1 MADLVSDV
9 CWGMIGAGDVC
20 ERKSGPPLYQVPR
33 SRLAAVHRRDR
44 AAGQA
49 FVERHGHGRYYGDL
63 ATFLA
68 APEIDAVYVASPH
81 ALHAE
86 HTIAAL
92 QAGKHVLVEKP
103 MATKRS
109 DCERMI
115 AAAQAAQRSLA
126 VAYYRRGYP
135 SIARLKTMI
144 ESGRLGTLRSASIN
158 SEFPTSHR
166 VDLVQF
172 LFGAIQAVE
181 REPDSD
187 GGGYRL
193 EQMAARIVLRTQS
206 GVTVTLS
213 ERWTESGMPE
223 ALMVEGSAARA
234 YVADL
239 KGGSIVVEQGD
250 THETL
255 RCGTLRWTHWGLV
268 ENVVAHLLDGTAL
281 LCDGADGLASTAV
294 LEQIDRAAATADR

>member
-1 MADLVSDV
+1 
-9 CWGMIGAGDVC
+9 MIGAGDVC

-33 SRLAAVHRRDR
+33 SQLVAVHRRDR

-49 FVERHGHGRYYGDL
+49 FVERHGHGRYYGDP
-63 ATFLA
+63 AAFLA

-81 ALHAE
+81 ALHAK
-86 HTIAAL
+86 HSIAAL

-103 MATKRS
+103 MATNRA

-135 SIARLKTMI
+135 SIARLKTLI
-144 ESGRLGTLRSASIN
+144 DSGELGTLRSASIN
-158 SEFPTSHR
+158 AEFPTSHR

-172 LFGAIQAVE
+172 LFGPIETVD

-193 EQMAARIVLRTQS
+193 EQMAARIRVRTHS
-206 GVTVTLS
+206 GVVVTLG

-223 ALMVEGSAARA
+223 ALVVVGTKAQAH
-234 YVADL
+234 VTDL
-239 KGGSIVVEQGD
+239 KRGTI
-250 THETL
+250 TL
-255 RCGTLRWTHWGLV
+255 RRDAAEQTLSCGTLQWTHWGLI
-268 ENVVAHLLDGTAL
+268 ENVVSHLLDSTPL
-281 LCDGADGLASTAV
+281 LCTGADGLASTMV
-294 LEQIDRAAATADR
+294 LEQIDRAAAAADR